1 MSFNSPVTGSP
12 TQFNGQTLDTP
23 SAGLIT
29 GSGRSQNVTQSFTIS
44 SSVDAVLDINIFY
57 SSSNGSPKIEW
68 KNGKNSFL
76 LAQFTS
82 ASLSSE
88 PTIGGTGVYTASY
101 FLGNPT
107 FNNKF
112 IFREIEAAGQQLDFT
127 ASFTLKAAVSATAGF
142 QGVPEYGDTAGTV
155 TVGTIYENRGD
166 GALWTPSELGTTF
179 YSLWLDAEKDGI
191 AFTDANQHA
200 YVVTPRFTSDA
211 GDSDY
216 DNGNF
221 SGSESTVGAYL
232 MNQRRAYNFGATDNG
247 GATAAGYMFNK
258 RVYDG
263 ADHPVSPTSVP
274 LADADRHVFVVYSH
288 YTNLSSISNDE
299 TIVGYGANGV
309 DQGAFKVQTNKPD
322 DSTVTNFLGMFT
334 GSTGA
339 TPANGSVMTTSVFTS
354 SQYIYNGG
362 AGTDNTNKSIT
373 DTVIVESAFSSD
385 SLIMTMRKNGDV
397 ILNFNVVESGDG
409 VLDTQ
414 FASNKQYGFSV
425 NLDTQAADAGSPG
438 GNYGS
443 GDVGEILVFKQALTN
458 AQREQVEGYL
468 AWKWGA
474 VDSLNVRHPYKT
486 FPPIIEWS
494 INETTEPFP
503 DGTADFVIR
512 TYQNVTSLYRRN
524 TTKQVQFSRA
534 SKGPISLRQ
543 RITAYSSSLG

>member
-1 MSFNSPVTGSP
+1 MSFGPPVTGSP
-12 TQFNGQTLDTP
+12 TQFNGQTLTA
-23 SAGLIT
+23 SSGLIT
-29 GSGRSQNVTQSFTIS
+29 GSSRSQNVTQSFTIS
-44 SSVDAVLDINIFY
+44 ASVDAVLDINIFY
-57 SSSNGSPKIEW
+57 SSSNGSPKVEW

-82 ASLSSE
+82 ASLSGV
-88 PTIGGTGVYTASY
+88 PTIGGTGSYTASY

-127 ASFTLKAAVSATAGF
+127 ASFELRTAISATAGF
-142 QGVPEYGDTAGTV
+142 QGVPEYGDAAGTV
-155 TVGTIYENRGD
+155 TVGTIHEGLGD
-166 GALWTPSELGTTF
+166 GRLWTPSELGTTF

-211 GDSDY
+211 GDGDY

-232 MNQRRAYNFGATDNG
+232 INRRRAYNFGATDNG

-263 ADHPVSPTSVP
+263 ADHPVGPTSAP
-274 LADADRHVFVVYSH
+274 LADADRHIFIVYSH

-309 DQGAFKVQTNKPD
+309 PQGAFKVQTNKPD

-334 GSTGA
+334 GSTEA
-339 TPANGSVMTTSVFTS
+339 TPANGSVMTTSSFFS
-354 SQYIYNGG
+354 NGYIYNGG
-362 AGTDNTNKSIT
+362 AGTDTTNKSIT

-385 SLIMTMRKNGDV
+385 SNIITMRKNGDLV
-397 ILNFNVVESGDG
+397 LSFNVLSEGQG

-414 FASNKQYGFSV
+414 FNSTKQYGLSV
-425 NLDTQAADAGSPG
+425 NMDTQQADFGTPE

-443 GDVGEILVFKQALTN
+443 GDVGEILVFKQALTD

-474 VDSLNVRHPYKT
+474 VEFLDIRHTYKT
-486 FPPIIEWS
+486 APPVIEWT
-494 INETTEPFP
+494 IEEGAEPFP
-503 DGTADFVIR
+503 SGTADFVIYR
-512 TYQNVTSLYRRN
+512 YENFSSDYRRN
-524 TTKQVQFSRA
+524 TDQAPFRIATPGA
-534 SKGPISLRQ
+534 MSLRF
-543 RITAYSSSLG
+543 RPSAYSASIG

>member
-1 MSFNSPVTGSP
+1 MSFGPPVTGSP
-12 TQFNGQTLDTP
+12 TQFNGQTLTA
-23 SAGLIT
+23 SSGLIT
-29 GSGRSQNVTQSFTIS
+29 GSSRSQNVTQSFTIS
-44 SSVDAVLDINIFY
+44 ASVDAVLDINIFY
-57 SSSNGSPKIEW
+57 SSSNGSPKVEW
-68 KNGKNSFL
+68 RNGKNSFL

-82 ASLSSE
+82 ASLSGV
-88 PTIGGTGVYTASY
+88 PTIGGTGSYTASY

-127 ASFTLKAAVSATAGF
+127 ASFELRTAIGATAGF
-142 QGVPEYGDTAGTV
+142 QGVPEYGDAAGTV
-155 TVGTIYENRGD
+155 TVGTIHEGLGD
-166 GALWTPSELGTTF
+166 GRLWTPSELGTTF

-211 GDSDY
+211 GDGDY

-232 MNQRRAYNFGATDNG
+232 INRRRAYNFGATDNG

-258 RVYDG
+258 RVYNG

-334 GSTGA
+334 GSTQA
-339 TPANGSVMTTSVFTS
+339 TPANGSVMTTSSFFS
-354 SQYIYNGG
+354 NGYIYNGG
-362 AGTDNTNKSIT
+362 AGTDTTNKSIT
-373 DTVIVESAFSSD
+373 DTVIVESAFSPD
-385 SLIMTMRKNGDV
+385 SNIITMRKNGDLV
-397 ILNFNVVESGDG
+397 LSFNVLSEGQG

-414 FASNKQYGFSV
+414 FASTKQYGLSV
-425 NLDTQAADAGSPG
+425 NMDTQAADGGSPG

-443 GDVGEILVFKQALTN
+443 GDVGEILVFKQALTD

-474 VDSLNVRHPYKT
+474 VEFLDARHTYKT
-486 FPPIIEWS
+486 APPVIEWT
-494 INETTEPFP
+494 IEEGAEPFP
-503 DGTADFVIR
+503 NGTADFVI
-512 TYQNVTSLYRRN
+512 YRYENFSSDYKRN
-524 TTKQVQFSRA
+524 TDQAPFRIATPGA
-534 SKGPISLRQ
+534 MSLRF
-543 RITAYSSSLG
+543 RPSAYSASIG